1 VIRITLLFAPQ
12 SRVQRTAPDERPAIA
27 LIREAN
33 PKVLIKILRPFYE
46 NLFCVPGDN
55 IMLTT
60 EPGLAR
66 NFLNIAFAGF
76 GVLVTVLIAVAL
88 G

>member
-1 VIRITLLFAPQ
+1 MIL
-12 SRVQRTAPDERPAIA
+12 
-27 LIREAN
+27 
-33 PKVLIKILRPFYE
+33 KVLIKILRPFYE
-46 NLFCVPGDN
+46 NLLRTGRN

-76 GVLVTVLIAVAL
+76 GVLVTVLIGVAL
-88 G
+88 S

>member
-1 VIRITLLFAPQ
+1 
-12 SRVQRTAPDERPAIA
+12 
-27 LIREAN
+27 
-33 PKVLIKILRPFYE
+33 
-46 NLFCVPGDN
+46 
-55 IMLTT
+55 MLTT

-88 G
+88 GGNSCKILTGRRQVLSGRGSSSDWSDRRG

>member
-1 VIRITLLFAPQ
+1 MIRLTVINR
-12 SRVQRTAPDERPAIA
+12 
-27 LIREAN
+27 
-33 PKVLIKILRPFYE
+33 KVLIKIRRSFYSEPVLRT
-46 NLFCVPGDN
+46 GRN

-66 NFLNIAFAGF
+66 NFLNIALGGF
-76 GVLVTVLIAVAL
+76 GVLVAVLIGVAL